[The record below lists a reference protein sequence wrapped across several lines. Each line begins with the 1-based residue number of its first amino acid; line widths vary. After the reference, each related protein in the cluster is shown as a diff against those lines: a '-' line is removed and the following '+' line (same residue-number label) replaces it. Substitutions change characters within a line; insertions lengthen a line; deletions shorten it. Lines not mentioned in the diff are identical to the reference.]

1 MALRHHETAPLPPVP
16 DGSVLPRLLKGL
28 HADKTPMPLAEH
40 LSYHGDLPAAVLE
53 SRSPLVVDEIARSGL
68 MGRGGAAFPTFRK
81 ISTVAAKRG
90 RRIVVANGAEGEPAS
105 SKDGIL
111 LSRVPHLVL
120 DGVAVAAAAVG
131 ADRVIVATKP
141 SCYDTVRK
149 AAAAREKAGIDRIP
163 PEIVAAPERFVAGE
177 ESALVDFL
185 NGGPGLPQFVPPRVF
200 EKGVEGRPTLM
211 QNVETMAH
219 LALIGRYGPDWF
231 REIGTETDPGSTL
244 VTVGGSLAQRGVY
257 EVARGSSLSQ
267 LIAETGGSTEPV
279 QAFLVGGYAGGWI
292 PANRMDEA
300 TLSDD
305 SLAALG
311 GTFGAGILLAF
322 PARSCGVS
330 ATAKILNYLAEET
343 AGQCGPCVHGLAAIA
358 ETFQELAH
366 FTASRGAL
374 VHLDRWASQ
383 VVGRGACHHPDGAVR
398 LLDSALRTF
407 AADIQAHDRQRRC
420 LVSAAARRVR
430 SSQGMVRR

>member
-1 MALRHHETAPLPPVP
+1 MTRRHQATAPAAPIPEAAA
-16 DGSVLPRLLKGL
+16 LPRLLTGL
-28 HADKTPMPLAEH
+28 HSNKTPVALAEH
-40 LSYHGDLPAAVLE
+40 VSYHGELPSALE
-53 SRSPLVVDEIARSGL
+53 ARSRQLVSEIARSGL
-68 MGRGGAAFPTFRK
+68 VGRGGAAFPTFRK
-81 ISTVAAKRG
+81 VSSVSAKRG

-111 LSRVPHLVL
+111 MSRVPHLVL
-120 DGVAVAAAAVG
+120 DGAAVAAAAVG
-131 ADRVIVATKP
+131 ADRVIIATKP
-141 SCYDTVRK
+141 SCYDTLRR
-149 AAAAREKAGIDRIP
+149 AAADREKAGVDRIP
-163 PEIVAAPERFVAGE
+163 PEIVATPERFVAGE

-185 NGGPGLPQFVPPRVF
+185 NGGPGLPQFVPPRVY

-219 LALIGRYGPDWF
+219 LALIGRYGADWF
-231 REIGTETDPGSTL
+231 REIGTESDPGSTL
-244 VTVGGSLAQRGVY
+244 ITVGGALAQRGVY

-267 LIAETGGSTEPV
+267 LISETGGPTEPV

-292 PANRMDEA
+292 PANRLDEA
-300 TLSDD
+300 TLSDA
-305 SLAALG
+305 SLQPLG

-330 ATAKILNYLAEET
+330 ASAKILSYLADET
-343 AGQCGPCVHGLAAIA
+343 AGQCGPCVNGLASIA

-366 FTASRGAL
+366 FSASRGAL
-374 VHLDRWASQ
+374 VHLERWAAQ

-407 AADIQAHDRQRRC
+407 AADVHSHDRQRRC
-420 LVSAAARRVR
+420 LVSATSRRART
-430 SSQGMVRR
+430 SQGMVRQ